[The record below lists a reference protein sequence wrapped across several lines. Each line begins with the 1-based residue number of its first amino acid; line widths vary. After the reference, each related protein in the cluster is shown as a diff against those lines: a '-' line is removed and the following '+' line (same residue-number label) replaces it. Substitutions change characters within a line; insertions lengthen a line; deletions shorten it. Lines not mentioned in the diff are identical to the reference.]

1 MNRTARCLVLLVLAL
16 LVGMVPVFAH
26 EGEASATIVNGP
38 EGLVVP
44 AELHAGIVDVTFTN
58 ITDAPFAPLLAR
70 LNDGVTVDALM
81 AAMSAGPEA
90 GLPLITLL
98 GGTEIAP
105 QSSFVA
111 TFDLKAGEHVL
122 LNFAGKAPDVK
133 TFTVADE
140 DDTNAA
146 APEADVQVS
155 LLDFAFSLPTS
166 ISAGE
171 QTWLLE
177 NKGDQWHEMAIAR
190 IDDRTTVAELRDIM
204 QTMASGEADPAT
216 LPIEQVGFWMP
227 MQQGE
232 RAWFNLNLEPGTYVV
247 ACFLPDFA
255 SGHAHINLG
264 MVQLLTV
271 TE

>member
-1 MNRTARCLVLLVLAL
+1 MKRISRSLVLVVLAL
-16 LVGMVPVFAH
+16 LVVGIVPAFAQ
-26 EGEASATIVNGP
+26 EAEPTIEFGAN
-38 EGLVVP
+38 GLVVP
-44 AELHAGIVDVTFTN
+44 AELPAGIVNVSFVN
-58 ITDAPFAPLLAR
+58 SGEAPFAPILAR
-70 LNDGVTVDALM
+70 LNEGVTVDALM
-81 AAMSAGPEA
+81 EAMSQGPEA
-90 GLPLITLL
+90 ALPLIALL
-98 GGTEIAP
+98 GGTEVAP
-105 QSSFVA
+105 QSSFEA
-111 TFDLKAGEHVL
+111 TFDLKPGEHVV
-122 LNFAGKAPDVK
+122 LNFAGDAPDVK
-133 TFTVADE
+133 TFTVAEGDAA
-140 DDTNAA
+140 AA
-146 APEADVQVS
+146 APEADVTVS
-155 LLDFAFSLPTS
+155 LLDFAFSLPTT

-177 NKGDQWHEMAIAR
+177 NKGQQWHEMGIAR
-190 IDDRTTVAELRDIM
+190 IDDSTTVAELRDIM

-255 SGHAHINLG
+255 SGHAHVNLG